1 MGRPPLTFKRLRLWT
16 NAETPWRRHP
26 VGTGGMP
33 LHARV
38 FLLLVTALV
47 LAGCSS
53 DGVGKGNFELTPQR
67 IGWYAG
73 DNATFTLEL
82 KSSLTRSDPSF
93 TIDRRFAI
101 EEIQL
106 NEKGLRFG
114 GDYDT
119 RNPDDVNLRL
129 MRDNVTADEFVLDSE
144 NRSIEIVLTLPEELR
159 DSEYALELKLFDV
172 GWIKSETFRV
182 DKR

>member
-1 MGRPPLTFKRLRLWT
+1 MRKRHG
-16 NAETPWRRHP
+16 ATPRS
-26 VGTGGMP
+26 TGDGMP

-38 FLLLVTALV
+38 FFLLLALSV
-47 LAGCSS
+47 AAAGCSS
-53 DGVGKGNFELTPQR
+53 ADVGKGNFELTPQR

-93 TIDRRFAI
+93 TVDRRFAI

-106 NEKGLRFG
+106 NEKGLKLG
-114 GDYDT
+114 GDYET
-119 RNPDDVNLRL
+119 RDPDALGL
-129 MRDNVTADEFVLDSE
+129 TLSRDNVTADEWVLDSE
-144 NRSIEIVLTLPEELR
+144 NRSILVTITLPEDLR
-159 DSEYALELKLFDV
+159 DSEYTLEIKLFQV
-172 GWIKSETFRV
+172 GWIKSEPFRV